1 LYNFIDL
8 HCHALC
14 GIDDGARNQEAMFK
28 MLDIAYLDGIR
39 TICFTPHFKI
49 YWFKSDEE
57 IAKYSEK
64 INKSFE
70 IACDYVKNKYSD
82 MELLLG
88 NEIMYF
94 NDIFDCLSLK
104 KCNSLAGSSYVL
116 VEFSPHAAY
125 YDIKMAISKFL
136 RKGYRPIIAHVERY
150 SVLTKDFSLLK
161 ELKELGAFIQIN
173 STSITKFKFGKQ
185 ARFIKRALRQKLVD
199 VVATDSHNENS
210 SIPSLSKAH
219 LKVMKKH
226 GKEYAKKIFY
236 DNQKDILYNTH
247 KEF

>member
-1 LYNFIDL
+1 MYNFIDL

-14 GIDDGARNQEAMFK
+14 GIDDGARDQEAMFK

-70 IACDYVKNKYSD
+70 IACDYVKDKYPN

-94 NDIFDCLSLK
+94 NDIFDFLSLK
-104 KCNSLAGSSYVL
+104 KCNSITSTSYVL
-116 VEFSPHAAY
+116 VEFSPHTSY
-125 YDIKMAISKFL
+125 YDIKAAISKFS

-161 ELKELGAFIQIN
+161 ELKEFGAFIQIN

-185 ARFIKRALRQKLVD
+185 ARFI
-199 VVATDSHNENS
+199 NS
-210 SIPSLSKAH
+210 L
-219 LKVMKKH
+219 LM
-226 GKEYAKKIFY
+226 
-236 DNQKDILYNTH
+236 
-247 KEF
+247 

>member
-1 LYNFIDL
+1 MYNFIDL

-14 GIDDGARNQEAMFK
+14 GIDDGARDQEAMFK

-70 IACDYVKNKYSD
+70 IACDYVKDKYPN

-94 NDIFDCLSLK
+94 NDIFDFLSLK
-104 KCNSLAGSSYVL
+104 KCNSITSTSYVL
-116 VEFSPHAAY
+116 VEFSPHTSY
-125 YDIKMAISKFL
+125 YDIKAAISKFS

-161 ELKELGAFIQIN
+161 ELKEFGAFIQIN

-185 ARFIKRALRQKLVD
+185 ARFIKKALCQQLVD
-199 VVATDSHNENS
+199 VVATDSHDEIA
-210 SIPSLSKAH
+210 SIPSLSQAH
-219 LKVMKKH
+219 HKVMKKY
-226 GKEYAKKIFY
+226 GKEYAKKIFF
-236 DNQKDILYNTH
+236 DNQKDILYNMH
-247 KEF
+247 